1 MEGIK
6 AGFKISD
13 VVNYDS
19 VKSVSVE
26 NHPSVNKYKD
36 LVEKEL
42 QLQINMGNYKVT
54 ESHSPPKIV
63 SPLGAI
69 PKDDQEVR
77 AIHDC
82 SRPMGDALNNY
93 SLHTSVQ
100 YQTIDEAYTLAKPH
114 RYMSKIDLKSAY
126 RSVAIHPTD
135 YSLTGF
141 RFKFQGDKN
150 PTTLYDVR
158 LPFGSSKGPMIFH
171 RLSQAVKRMMARR
184 GFDNVVVYLDDFL
197 IVEESYERCREAQL
211 ALLAL
216 LVRLRFLILWKK
228 LVGPSQRVE
237 F

>member
-42 QLQINMGNYKVT
+42 QLQINMGNYKVA

-77 AIHDC
+77 VIHDC

-100 YQTIDEAYTLAKPH
+100 YQTTDEAYTLAKPH
-114 RYMSKIDLKSAY
+114 AYMSKIDLKSAY
-126 RSVAIHPTD
+126 RSVAISGVSIRRKD
-135 YSLTGF
+135 
-141 RFKFQGDKN
+141 
-150 PTTLYDVR
+150 R
-158 LPFGSSKGPMIFH
+158 LWD
-171 RLSQAVKRMMARR
+171 RL
-184 GFDNVVVYLDDFL
+184 GTP
-197 IVEESYERCREAQL
+197 ER
-211 ALLAL
+211 
-216 LVRLRFLILWKK
+216 
-228 LVGPSQRVE
+228 
-237 F
+237 